1 MMISKCRIAKLI
13 EKENEYYSHVS
24 TKTIFSFLETF
35 FLNRVVPHV
44 RIFPFKKIVVKAR
57 FIFLFLKSDR
67 GRNDDNFEAWDSKVN
82 KEKEYYFH
90 VSTKTIFSFLETFFL
105 NRVVPH
111 VRIFPFKKI
120 VVKAQFI
127 FLFLKSDRGR
137 NDADFEA

>member
-1 MMISKCRIAKLI
+1 MISKCRIAKLI

-90 VSTKTIFSFLETFFL
+90 VSTKTIFFFLETLLL
-105 NRVVPH
+105 NRVVSH
-111 VRIFPFKKI
+111 V
-120 VVKAQFI
+120 
-127 FLFLKSDRGR
+127 
-137 NDADFEA
+137 